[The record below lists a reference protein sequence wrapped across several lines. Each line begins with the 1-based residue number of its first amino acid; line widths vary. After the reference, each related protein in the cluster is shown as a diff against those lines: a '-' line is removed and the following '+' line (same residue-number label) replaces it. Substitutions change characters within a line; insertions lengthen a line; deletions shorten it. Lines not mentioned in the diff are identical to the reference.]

1 MFDPHSAKDELR
13 DEEFRLH
20 KLNNDS
26 AIRCK
31 TASTKLNNSACY
43 LVVSG
48 TFTID
53 NIPAGNKQS
62 PPDTFVMSE
71 RSCNQH
77 LASMLS
83 PVHGTTIVIPD
94 CAREVL
100 GDSEVDAIEHCGAV
114 VSSVASAANS
124 NGLTV
129 LQRADELLQSEGF
142 TLLHS
147 PYAPGV
153 TFWTLPR
160 SRWSVKDKFAGLTAS
175 CTVGEV
181 HSSGDYSAC
190 HDAEFVVYFA
200 PARLFDDYVE
210 RDELNKRY
218 ASEKDEASYKW
229 RHKFYKKNFPIVD
242 RKSGNRRR
250 SAMLLEDAKREF
262 NSRGEVDDFDEGIDK
277 PGWIDA
283 WM

>member
-1 MFDPHSAKDELR
+1 MSAKDELR

-48 TFTID
+48 AFTIV

-62 PPDTFVMSE
+62 PPDTFAMSE

-100 GDSEVDAIEHCGAV
+100 SDSEMDAIEHCGAV
-114 VSSVASAANS
+114 VSSVASAVNS

-129 LQRADELLQSEGF
+129 LQRADELLQREGF

-147 PYAPGV
+147 PYAPGE
-153 TFWTLPR
+153 TFWPLPS
-160 SRWSVKDKFAGLTAS
+160 SRWSVKDEFIGLSAS
-175 CTVGEV
+175 CAVDEV

-200 PARLFDDYVE
+200 PTHLFDEYAE
-210 RDELNKRY
+210 RDELNKHY
-218 ASEKDEASYKW
+218 VGEKDEASYKW
-229 RHKFYKKNFPIVD
+229 RHKFHKKHFPIVD

-250 SAMLLEDAKREF
+250 SAMLLEDAKKEF

-277 PGWIDA
+277 LGWIDA